1 MTGAIKENLAI
12 YDKPYKP
19 SRGDLVTLA
28 GGTCGTWEVREV
40 EGASIKS
47 VCLFSLGETSIGA
60 RDGEVVVKNGQEI
73 TSDNLRAEYLL
84 RKHYC

>member
-1 MTGAIKENLAI
+1 MADAIKENLAI

-40 EGASIKS
+40 EGASIKR

-60 RDGEVVVKNGQEI
+60 RDGKVVVKNGQEI
-73 TSDNLRAEYLL
+73 GEVGFLAEYVL
-84 RKHYC
+84 RRAR